1 MVSWCGHEELC
12 INHSSLQL
20 SVSSHTANAHWEW
33 GDVSSSHTSR
43 CRELSPPTAMG
54 TLIICSCWIGKLHYS
69 VPGNVLSINMTAVW
83 IVRPGQ
89 AGICI
94 KFMSLF
100 GSFPLEL
107 SSDIVCPGSPV
118 RDPHLIIWNVST
130 RNWDRKANRCVSTQ
144 TIYLLQ
150 PSTFRTRQNP
160 QLRMSGCR
168 YSRL

>member
-69 VPGNVLSINMTAVW
+69 VPGNVLSIIMTAVW
-83 IVRPGQ
+83 IVRPGFSSAQ
-89 AGICI
+89 D
-94 KFMSLF
+94 SLWTESACVPPTPCHHWLVLHPET
-100 GSFPLEL
+100 GTGTEYPEEL
-107 SSDIVCPGSPV
+107 WIYWTLG
-118 RDPHLIIWNVST
+118 PHWIFET
-130 RNWDRKANRCVSTQ
+130 
-144 TIYLLQ
+144 LLQ
-150 PSTFRTRQNP
+150 ITLQN
-160 QLRMSGCR
+160 MCWCAWKISVWG
-168 YSRL
+168 

>member
-69 VPGNVLSINMTAVW
+69 VPGIVLSTIMTAVW
-83 IVRPGQ
+83 IVLPGRGKPAPVSTSVTTSWWRKQ
-89 AGICI
+89 RWKWLSLATCCQDEGPVETEIIITKIFHFKRKVLCTGFLPDEIWTNCICI
-94 KFMSLF
+94 Y
-100 GSFPLEL
+100 
-107 SSDIVCPGSPV
+107 
-118 RDPHLIIWNVST
+118 IWIL
-130 RNWDRKANRCVSTQ
+130 K
-144 TIYLLQ
+144 L
-150 PSTFRTRQNP
+150 
-160 QLRMSGCR
+160 
-168 YSRL
+168 

>member
-69 VPGNVLSINMTAVW
+69 VPGNVLSIIRTVVW
-83 IVRPGQ
+83 IVRPGTEFFNVD
-89 AGICI
+89 IDI
-94 KFMSLF
+94 YIILF
-100 GSFPLEL
+100 GEA
-107 SSDIVCPGSPV
+107 CW
-118 RDPHLIIWNVST
+118 HQ
-130 RNWDRKANRCVSTQ
+130 RNFVKH
-144 TIYLLQ
+144 
-150 PSTFRTRQNP
+150 F
-160 QLRMSGCR
+160 
-168 YSRL
+168 SRLGTSPKNVYYIDVEIEESEKWTTSREFSEIETQSSVAKTQRLWSVD

>member
-69 VPGNVLSINMTAVW
+69 VPGNVLSTIMTAVW
-83 IVRPGQ
+83 IVRPGWWW
-89 AGICI
+89 
-94 KFMSLF
+94 
-100 GSFPLEL
+100 E
-107 SSDIVCPGSPV
+107 CPGAGCWLV
-118 RDPHLIIWNVST
+118 TGV
-130 RNWDRKANRCVSTQ
+130 DR
-144 TIYLLQ
+144 
-150 PSTFRTRQNP
+150 
-160 QLRMSGCR
+160 SGCQHKGHCSCHQQPQGSTSHTACR
-168 YSRL
+168 NDVPQCPLYMTYFILCTYFSAFI